1 MLARYDANDIVPPE
15 WVLIL
20 PSILVN
26 RFFLTDSDL
35 LWNSRVDQTSLIIW
49 FQSSL
54 FIQAGPLSRQSIIF
68 VVFSFD
74 MAFLRA
80 RVNCWF
86 KAILALSSQILRT
99 IDSSSSGKEYFFY
112 QIIYIYIP
120 SKKSAQNFKVW
131 KWLIILCYLVQNL
144 QDYVITKEIKWY

>member
-1 MLARYDANDIVPPE
+1 MLARYDANDIVPPK

-20 PSILVN
+20 PSVLVN
-26 RFFLTDSDL
+26 RFLLANSNL
-35 LWNSRVDQTSLIIW
+35 LWNSGMDQISLIIW

-54 FIQAGPLSRQSIIF
+54 FIQVGPLSRQSIIC

-80 RVNCWF
+80 HVNCWF
-86 KAILALSSQILRT
+86 KAILALSSKILRT

-112 QIIYIYIP
+112 KIIYIP
-120 SKKSAQNFKVW
+120 SKKECTKFQSTE
-131 KWLIILCYLVQNL
+131 IINHIVLSCSEFARWCNN
-144 QDYVITKEIKWY
+144 

>member
-1 MLARYDANDIVPPE
+1 MLARYDANDIVPPK

-20 PSILVN
+20 PSVLVN
-26 RFFLTDSDL
+26 RFLLANSNL
-35 LWNSRVDQTSLIIW
+35 LWNSGVDQTSLIIW

-68 VVFSFD
+68 VVFPFD
-74 MAFLRA
+74 MAFLWA

-86 KAILALSSQILRT
+86 KAILALSSQILQT
-99 IDSSSSGKEYFFY
+99 IYSSSSGKEYFFY
-112 QIIYIYIP
+112 QIIYIP

>member
-1 MLARYDANDIVPPE
+1 MLARYDANDTVPPE

-26 RFFLTDSDL
+26 RFLLTDFDL
-35 LWNSRVDQTSLIIW
+35 LWNSGVDQISLIIW

-54 FIQAGPLSRQSIIF
+54 FIQAGSLSRQSIIF

-74 MAFLRA
+74 TTFLWA
-80 RVNCWF
+80 CINCWF

-112 QIIYIYIP
+112 QIIYIP

>member
-1 MLARYDANDIVPPE
+1 
-15 WVLIL
+15 
-20 PSILVN
+20 
-26 RFFLTDSDL
+26 
-35 LWNSRVDQTSLIIW
+35 LIIW

-54 FIQAGPLSRQSIIF
+54 FIQAGPLSRQSIIC

-86 KAILALSSQILRT
+86 KAILALSFQILRT
-99 IDSSSSGKEYFFY
+99 IDSSFSGKEYFFY
-112 QIIYIYIP
+112 QIIYIP
-120 SKKSAQNFKVW
+120 SKKSAQNFKVQ

-144 QDYVITKEIKWY
+144 QDDVITKEIKWH

>member
-1 MLARYDANDIVPPE
+1 MLARYDANDIHPE

-20 PSILVN
+20 PSVLVN
-26 RFFLTDSDL
+26 QFLLADSDL
-35 LWNSRVDQTSLIIW
+35 LWDSGVDQTSLIIW

-68 VVFSFD
+68 VVFPFD

-80 RVNCWF
+80 HVNCWF

-99 IDSSSSGKEYFFY
+99 IDLSSSGKEYCFY
-112 QIIYIYIP
+112 QIIYIYIYIYTHTHTHQVKRVNKI
-120 SKKSAQNFKVW
+120 SKYGN
-131 KWLIILCYLVQNL
+131 
-144 QDYVITKEIKWY
+144 D

>member
-1 MLARYDANDIVPPE
+1 MLAQYDVNDIVPSE

-26 RFFLTDSDL
+26 RFLLADSDL
-35 LWNSRVDQTSLIIW
+35 LWNSGVDQTSLIIW

-112 QIIYIYIP
+112 QIIYIP
-120 SKKSAQNFKVW
+120 SKRVHKISNY
-131 KWLIILCYLVQNL
+131 INN
-144 QDYVITKEIKWY
+144 